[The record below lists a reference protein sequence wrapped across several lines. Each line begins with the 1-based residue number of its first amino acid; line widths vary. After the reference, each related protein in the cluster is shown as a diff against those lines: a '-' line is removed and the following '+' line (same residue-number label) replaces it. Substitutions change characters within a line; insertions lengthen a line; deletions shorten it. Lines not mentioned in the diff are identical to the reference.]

1 MQPSDSARAARGTT
15 GIDRISGNSGTS
27 EISGI
32 FGEAEKGIH
41 AHSFLGTAIV
51 DYVLTLALAML
62 ATATTGTPIVLTT
75 AAAMLLSVAIHAAL
89 RVDTRTLRW
98 IKARLPF

>member
-1 MQPSDSARAARGTT
+1 MQPSDSVRV
-15 GIDRISGNSGTS
+15 SGV
-27 EISGI
+27 SGI

-75 AAAMLLSVAIHAAL
+75 AAAMLFSVAIHAAL

>member
-1 MQPSDSARAARGTT
+1 MQPGDSVRAA
-15 GIDRISGNSGTS
+15 SAASGTNGTNG
-27 EISGI
+27 INGI

>member
-1 MQPSDSARAARGTT
+1 MAPMSLSDVFGT
-15 GIDRISGNSGTS
+15 
-27 EISGI
+27 
-32 FGEAEKGIH
+32 AEQGVH
-41 AHSFLGTAIV
+41 APSFLGTAVV

-75 AAAMLLSVAIHAAL
+75 AAAMLLSVGIHAAL